1 MIPKLLVGLGNPGP
15 KYTETRHNA
24 GFWFVDRFAAAHGAV
39 FRREA
44 KFHGEATVLHLL
56 GHDCRVLKP
65 ATYMNDSGRA
75 VQAALHYHGLVPA
88 DLMVAYDEIDLPPG
102 VARLKH
108 GGGHGGHNGL
118 RDVIECVGG
127 GEFLRLRIGVGHPG
141 SADQVVG
148 YVLDRPR
155 VEERQRIDAAIARA
169 LEVMPVVLRGEIQR
183 AMTVLHSVQQQPA
196 TADKPQERAD
206 RPRSTSDKGSET

>member
-24 GFWFVDRFAAAHGAV
+24 GFWFVDRLAATHGAV

-44 KFHGEATVLHLL
+44 KFHGDAAVLRLSGL
-56 GHDCRVLKP
+56 DCRMLKP

-75 VQAALHYHGLVPA
+75 VQAALRYYALAPA
-88 DLMVAYDEIDLPPG
+88 DLMIAYDEIDLPPG
-102 VARLKH
+102 VARLKS

-118 RDVIECVGG
+118 RDIIECIGG
-127 GEFLRLRIGVGHPG
+127 GGFLRLRLGVGHPG
-141 SADQVVG
+141 SADQVVD

-155 VEERQRIDAAIARA
+155 REERRLIDAAIARA
-169 LEVMPVVLRGEIQR
+169 LDVMPMVLRGEVQK
-183 AMTVLHSVQQQPA
+183 AMTVLHTMDEHRSQV
-196 TADKPQERAD
+196 TGDKSQ
-206 RPRSTSDKGSET
+206 DK